1 MKKLNIIIN
10 YSAIILLISLSVVL
24 YSCKQQHVK
33 KSLIFKEYPNIRLGF
48 SSQNF
53 LKALPLNVAGLT
65 EVIKYAS
72 NEGYRFVEIRDQ
84 FVDLTLDDCKALSEI
99 AKKNDIDIIYVF
111 NSNPLDTGYF
121 KSFEKAL
128 ANVLEFKGPG
138 ILRAL
143 ASGTEFTADPT
154 KKGWTKDELARVAG
168 IADSCAV
175 ICKSK
180 NIRFVF
186 ENNNEAIFGDGST
199 FFGLADLFK
208 NTSGPGLQFDIAN
221 QFRKTA
227 RIQTDPAAILEFLPT
242 IGNRWVETHLKTI
255 RNGEPQA
262 VLTDDNPIPV
272 EKIIELMGKQN
283 VIYAALE
290 LTAVEDKQQCF
301 DNHAQSIQFLKEKG
315 ILKN

>member
-1 MKKLNIIIN
+1 MKKINTIAKYSPLLLVLIIFL
-10 YSAIILLISLSVVL
+10 AFF
-24 YSCKQQHVK
+24 SCKQQLVK

-65 EVIKYAS
+65 EIIEYAS
-72 NEGYRFVEIRDQ
+72 GEGFQFVEIRDQ
-84 FVDLTLDDCKALSEI
+84 FVDLSPEDCETLSGI
-99 AKKNDIDIIYVF
+99 AKKNNMDIIYVF
-111 NSNPLDTGYF
+111 NSNPLDSGYF
-121 KSFEKAL
+121 KAFEKAL
-128 ANVLEFKGPG
+128 ANVQAFKSPG

-143 ASGTEFTADPT
+143 ASKTEFEADPA
-154 KKGWTKDELARVAG
+154 KIGWTKVELDRLAG
-168 IADSCAV
+168 IADSCAA
-175 ICKSK
+175 ICKSL

-199 FFGLADLFK
+199 YFGLADLFK
-208 NTSGPGLQFDIAN
+208 NTSGTGLQFDIAN

-227 RIQTDPAAILEFLPT
+227 RSQTDPAAILEFLPT
-242 IGNRWVETHLKTI
+242 LGNRWVETHLKTI
-255 RNGEPQA
+255 RDGEPQA
-262 VLTDDNPIPV
+262 FLTEDNPIPV
-272 EKIIELMGKQN
+272 EKIIEMMGKQN

-301 DNHAQSIQFLKEKG
+301 DNHAKSIQFLKEKG